1 VRNLNRSI
9 AGAIFAIE
17 IRVATLDTE
26 RPAAIKFSAYLFH
39 TFSLARVVS
48 WFSQRSERCEAEAD
62 ANEITISSLNLGNPH
77 FAVYF
82 RRFRRLRDR
91 CSAVR
96 KIAA

>member
-39 TFSLARVVS
+39 KFSLARVVS
-48 WFSQRSERCEAEAD
+48 SFSQRSCEAEAD
-62 ANEITISSLNLGNPH
+62 ANEITISLNLGNPH
-77 FAVYF
+77 FAIYF